1 MAMDSGFADM
11 YPGAHVEY
19 SFNIQDVTFEPFT
32 IPLSGPRVTEV
43 RFTRL
48 ERDDRQENN
57 CTMML
62 MLGPVAS
69 IDDADRLAD
78 AVQDQLLDTFSL
90 MIGCRVGRTR
100 RIGHNLVPRS
110 GEGGQS
116 HGIFPAMTSHFSG
129 HSEPRHLTSDDIN
142 GLRGAFLR
150 ASSLQQTSLLRIFR
164 HAVQIDDEVARF
176 ILLYLILDVIT
187 ARGGRSNQ
195 GNIDALI
202 RSIDPK
208 VDQSPDPRNLNVM
221 ETCYTR
227 LRNEMNHRD
236 VDHDAA
242 RLEISQRI
250 HDFTNIV
257 RTGIRQEYS
266 I

>member
-1 MAMDSGFADM
+1 M

-32 IPLSGPRVTEV
+32 LPLSDPRVSEV

-62 MLGPVAS
+62 MMGPVTS

-78 AVQDQLLDTFSL
+78 ALKDQLLDMFSL

-100 RIGHNLVPRS
+100 RVGHNLVPRL
-110 GEGGQS
+110 GEGGQLHGIIPAWTS
-116 HGIFPAMTSHFSG
+116 HGSG
-129 HSEPRHLTSDDIN
+129 HSEPRRITSDDIN
-142 GLRGAFLR
+142 NLGGAFIK
-150 ASSLQQTSLLRIFR
+150 ASSLQQTSLLKIFR
-164 HAVQIDDEVARF
+164 HAMDNDDAVARF
-176 ILLYLILDVIT
+176 LMLYLILYLLRPNQRDVD
-187 ARGGRSNQ
+187 N
-195 GNIDALI
+195 LI
-202 RSIDPK
+202 RSIDPN
-208 VDQSPDPRNLNVM
+208 VDETPGPRNLGAM

-227 LRNEMNHRD
+227 LRNEITHRD
-236 VDHDAA
+236 VDHDATCQ
-242 RLEISQRI
+242 EISQRI
-250 HDFTNIV
+250 HYLTNIV
-257 RTGIRQEYS
+257 RTAIRQEYN